1 MVVLQEADKRLG
13 RRPAALRPEL
23 IASETGPVTAH
34 AVETL
39 ADRGMLFVKPGDAVY
54 GGQVVGEHNRDND
67 LTINITRE
75 KKLNNIRS
83 STKEATVTL
92 KAARTL
98 MLEDALEYIESDELV
113 EITPASVRM
122 RKRQLNESLRKKA
135 LRESKSAKARA

>member
-1 MVVLQEADKRLG
+1 MG
-13 RRPAALRPEL
+13 RGQGAL
-23 IASETGPVTAH
+23 IASEGGQVTAH

-39 ADRGMLFVKPGDAVY
+39 ADRGMLFVKPGDKVY
-54 GGQVVGEHNRDND
+54 GGQIVGEHNREND
-67 LTINITRE
+67 LTVNIVRE

-92 KAARTL
+92 KASRTL
-98 MLEDALEYIESDELV
+98 SLEDALEYVEADEVV

-135 LRESKSAKARA
+135 EREAKSRQAS